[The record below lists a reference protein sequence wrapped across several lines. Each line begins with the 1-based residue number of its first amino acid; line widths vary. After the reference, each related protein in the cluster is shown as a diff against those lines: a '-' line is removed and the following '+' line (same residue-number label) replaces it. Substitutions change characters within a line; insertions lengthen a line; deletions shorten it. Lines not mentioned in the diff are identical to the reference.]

1 MASPNPEDI
10 AAAVKLIIQE
20 AKESDTLSQITP
32 RIVRQEVERKLELH
46 PGSLDGSKKH
56 IKETI
61 GHVMSELNKPE
72 AENDASSEPKPDI
85 PSSPAEKLKK
95 RRPVDNEGERNVK
108 PKKRKSNDSEKPSRD
123 SSRKPPT
130 KKFKSSE
137 MIPTSDAEPDE
148 PAEIDTKEV
157 ASSNG
162 KPKVVQNETN
172 STPHAASTSKPSSS
186 KSPIVANVKEDK
198 SDSELSVLMD
208 EPKRKRVPKKDK
220 DVAPAKAKGKRKP
233 APELSKAEET
243 IKRLKSL
250 VVACGVRKQWVKVF
264 EGLDRPSQQI
274 SKLQQILAD
283 LGMEGR
289 LSLEKAKAIKEKRE
303 FEKELADVKAF
314 EKTMAARSAPPKSA
328 SESGAEDDERADS
341 DSDTAIPKRRKPNA
355 RASIMAFLADQS
367 DDE

>member
-1 MASPNPEDI
+1 MASPSPKDI
-10 AAAVKLIIQE
+10 AVTVRLIIQE
-20 AKESDTLSQITP
+20 AKKSDTLSQITP
-32 RIVRQEVERKLELH
+32 RIVRQEVERKLELQ

-56 IKETI
+56 ISKTI
-61 GHVMSELNKPE
+61 GHVMSELNQAE
-72 AENDASSEPKPDI
+72 AENDASSEAKPDM

-95 RRPVDNEGERNVK
+95 RRTVANEGERTVK
-108 PKKRKSNDSEKPSRD
+108 PKKRKSGDSEKPSRD
-123 SSRKPPT
+123 SSRKPPS

-137 MIPTSDAEPDE
+137 MVPTSDVELDE
-148 PAEIDTKEV
+148 QADMDTMEV
-157 ASSNG
+157 APSNE
-162 KPKVVQNETN
+162 KPKAVENESKPTI
-172 STPHAASTSKPSSS
+172 PASTSKPSPSR
-186 KSPIVANVKEDK
+186 SPVIANVKDDR

-208 EPKRKRVPKKDK
+208 EPKRKRAPKKDK
-220 DVAPAKAKGKRKP
+220 DAAPTKAKARRKP

-314 EKTMAARSAPPKSA
+314 EQTMAARSAPKSA
-328 SESGAEDDERADS
+328 SGSGAEDDDRAES
-341 DSDTAIPKRRKPNA
+341 DSDTAAPKRRKPNA

>member
-1 MASPNPEDI
+1 MSSPSPEDI
-10 AAAVKLIIQE
+10 TTIVRLIIQE
-20 AKESDTLSQITP
+20 AKKSDTLSQITP
-32 RIVRQEVERKLELH
+32 RIVRQEVERKLVLQ

-56 IKETI
+56 IKDTI
-61 GHVMSELNKPE
+61 GHVMSELNRAE
-72 AENDASSEPKPDI
+72 AENETKPDI

-95 RRPVDNEGERNVK
+95 RRTVANEGERIMK
-108 PKKRKSNDSEKPSRD
+108 PKKRKSDDSENPSRD
-123 SSRKPPT
+123 SSRKPPS

-137 MIPTSDAEPDE
+137 MVPTSDVEPDE
-148 PAEIDTKEV
+148 QVDMDTMVV
-157 ASSNG
+157 APSNR
-162 KPKVVQNETN
+162 KPKVVESETK
-172 STPHAASTSKPSSS
+172 STIPAAGTSKPSSS
-186 KSPIVANVKEDK
+186 KSPIIANVKDDK

-208 EPKRKRVPKKDK
+208 EPKRKRAPKRDK
-220 DVAPAKAKGKRKP
+220 DTTPTKAKGKRKP

-289 LSLEKAKAIKEKRE
+289 LSLEKAKVIKEKRE

-314 EKTMAARSAPPKSA
+314 EQTMAARSAPKSA
-328 SESGAEDDERADS
+328 SESGADGDDRAES
-341 DSDTAIPKRRKPNA
+341 DSDTAVPKRRKPNA

>member
-10 AAAVKLIIQE
+10 AAAVKHIIQE

-250 VVACGVRKQWVKVF
+250 VVACG
-264 EGLDRPSQQI
+264 I